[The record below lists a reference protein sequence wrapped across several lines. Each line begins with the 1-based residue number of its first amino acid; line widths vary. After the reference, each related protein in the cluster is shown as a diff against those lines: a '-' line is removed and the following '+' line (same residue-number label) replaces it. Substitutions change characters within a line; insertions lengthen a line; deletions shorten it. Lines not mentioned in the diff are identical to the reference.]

1 MVNKSIGDSPF
12 TIHNSQFTIHNSQLT
27 TMLNKIINFAL
38 NNRLLIVVAS
48 VLLIVFGSYVASKM
62 EVDVFPDLTAPTV
75 VVLTEAHGMAP
86 EEVEK
91 LVTFPIETSVNGATN
106 VRRVRSSSSAGI
118 SIVWVEFEW
127 NTDIFKAR
135 QIVNEKIIAVGANLP
150 VGVGNPTMAPQSS
163 IMGEIMLIGLTADST
178 SQMDLRT
185 IADWTIRPRLLAT
198 GGVAQVVII
207 GGEYK
212 QYQILASPQKMDF
225 YTISLTE
232 LLKASE
238 EANGNSSG
246 GFINEYGNEYIIKG
260 IGRTN
265 SVNEIGK
272 SVIKLVNG
280 NPVKIEDVAEIKIGA
295 APKIGD
301 GSLKGEPA
309 VIMTVMK
316 QPATNTLE
324 LTDKIDEAI
333 IDMQSNLPKDVHIN
347 TKIFRQADFINAS
360 ISNIQ
365 KVLLEGTAFVIII
378 LFLFLMNWRATVISL
393 VAIPIS
399 LIVAILTLKW
409 LGFTINTMSL
419 GGMAIAIGDLV
430 DDAIIDVENV
440 FKRLKENAKKPLEKQ
455 VNKLKVIFDASF
467 EIRTSIINATFII
480 IVAFVPLFFLSG
492 MEGKLLAPLGIAFI
506 VALFASLI
514 VSITLTPVL
523 CSYLLT
529 NDKMLQ
535 KQHKESWLVE
545 RLQKIYIR
553 LLEKVMRW
561 KKIMITGCVVLFVL
575 ALLAF
580 SQLGRSFLPE
590 FNEGSLVISAVSL
603 PGISLEESNKIGTDI
618 EKALLTV
625 PEIKITTR
633 RTGRAELDE
642 HAQGVNASEIDA
654 PFTLDDRNRADFMAE
669 VRKKLAGISGANIT
683 IGQPIGHRI
692 DHMLS
697 GTRANIAIKIFG
709 DDLNKLFSLSNL
721 IKNEIQNI
729 DGLVD
734 LSVEQQVEIPQIQ
747 IKAKRDL
754 LNHYGISIGAFNE
767 FVDAAIAGEKV
778 SDIYEGAKTFDL
790 VVRFDEEN
798 RTKIENIRNTLIDVG
813 NGELS
818 IVNGQTATNN
828 SLPIAIATQKK
839 IPLHYVADVISTSG
853 PNTINRENVERKTV
867 VSANVVGRDQKSVVE
882 DIQQII
888 NEKIKFPEGYHIEY
902 GGQFEAEAE
911 ASKILV
917 ATSLL
922 SLLVIFLLLFQEF
935 KNVKISGIIL
945 LNLPLALIGGVFS
958 IYFTSGILSIPAIIG
973 FITLFGVATRNGILL
988 VSHYKTLQ
996 EDGLDLY
1003 DTVIQ
1008 GSKDR
1013 LSPILMTALTAGLA
1027 LIPLAIAG
1035 DLPGNEIQSPM
1046 AKVILGGLLTST
1058 LLNIFI
1064 VPVVYFL
1071 SNSKS
1076 ETI

>member
-1 MVNKSIGDSPF
+1 
-12 TIHNSQFTIHNSQLT
+12 
-27 TMLNKIINFAL
+27 MLNKIIKFSL
-38 NNRLLIVVAS
+38 HNRFFVVIAS
-48 VLLIVFGSYVASKM
+48 VLLLIFGSVVSSKM

-91 LVTFPIETSVNGATN
+91 LVTFPLETSVNGATN

-127 NTDIFKAR
+127 DTDIYKAR
-135 QIVNEKIIAVGANLP
+135 QIVNEKITAVAEKLP
-150 VGVGNPTMAPQSS
+150 QGVGNPTMGPQSS
-163 IMGEIMLIGLTADST
+163 IMGEIMLVSVTADKT
-178 SQMDLRT
+178 SQIDLRT

-198 GGVAQVVII
+198 GGVSQVVVI

-212 QYQILASPQKMDF
+212 QYQILASPQKMN
-225 YTISLTE
+225 YYNVSLSE
-232 LLKASE
+232 LLKASQ

-246 GFINEYGNEYIIKG
+246 GFMNEYNNEYIVKG

-265 SVNEIGK
+265 EISEIGK
-272 SVIKLVNG
+272 SIIKMQNG
-280 NPVKIEDVAEIKIGA
+280 NPIKIEDVAEIKIGA
-295 APKIGD
+295 SLKIGD

-316 QPATNTLE
+316 QPSTNTLE
-324 LTDKIDEAI
+324 LTETIDASI
-333 IDMQSNLPKDVHIN
+333 ADIQKNLPKDVHIN

-365 KVLLEGTAFVIII
+365 KTLLEGTAFVIII
-378 LFLFLMNWRATVISL
+378 LFLFLMNWKATFISL
-393 VAIPIS
+393 LAIPIS
-399 LIVAILTLKW
+399 LIVAILTLKY

-440 FKRLKENAKKPLEKQ
+440 FKRLKENALKPKSEQKD
-455 VNKLKVIFDASF
+455 KLTVIFDGSF
-467 EIRTSIINATFII
+467 EIRSSVINATFII
-480 IVAFVPLFFLSG
+480 IVAFLPLFFLSG

-523 CSYLLT
+523 ASYLLT
-529 NDKMLQ
+529 NDKMLLQ
-535 KQHKESWLVE
+535 QHKESWLVE
-545 RLQKIYIR
+545 RLQKIYSNA
-553 LLEKVMRW
+553 LNKVMEM
-561 KKIMITGCVVLFVL
+561 KKAVLIIAGCLFLVSLFVM
-575 ALLAF
+575 

-603 PGISLEESNKIGTDI
+603 PGISLEESNKIGTQV
-618 EKALLTV
+618 EKALLSV

-642 HAQGVNASEIDA
+642 HAQGVNAAEIDA
-654 PFTLDDRNRADFMAE
+654 PFTLEERSREEFMAD
-669 VRKKLAGISGANIT
+669 VREKLAGVTGANIT

-709 DDLNKLFSLSNL
+709 NDLNKLFTLSNE
-721 IKNEIQNI
+721 IKAKIQNVE
-729 DGLVD
+729 GLVD

-747 IKAKRDL
+747 IKAKRDV
-754 LNHYGISIGAFNE
+754 LNQYGITIGQFNE
-767 FVDAAIAGEKV
+767 FVDVAFAGEKV
-778 SDIYEGAKTFDL
+778 SEIYEGNKTFDL
-790 VVRFDEEN
+790 ILRFDDAN
-798 RTKIENIRNTLIDVG
+798 KGKIENIRNAMIDTHDG
-813 NGELS
+813 
-818 IVNGQTATNN
+818 
-828 SLPIAIATQKK
+828 KK
-839 IPLHYVADVISTSG
+839 IPLYYVADIVSTSG
-853 PNTINRENVERKTV
+853 PNTINRENVQRKTV
-867 VSANVVGRDQKSVVE
+867 VSANVSGRDQKSVVA
-882 DIQQII
+882 DIQKII
-888 NEKIKFPEGYHIEY
+888 NEQVRLPEEYHIEY

-911 ASKILV
+911 ASKTLV
-917 ATSLL
+917 LTSLI
-922 SLLVIFLLLFQEF
+922 SLLIIFLILYQEF
-935 KNVKISGIIL
+935 KKVKTASIIL

-988 VSHYKTLQ
+988 VSHYETL
-996 EDGLDLY
+996 EKEGLSLY
-1003 DTVIQ
+1003 ETVIQ

-1027 LIPLAIAG
+1027 LIPLAIAS

-1064 VPVVYFL
+1064 VPVVYYL
-1071 SNSKS
+1071 SNRKKA
-1076 ETI
+1076 ENEK

>member
-1 MVNKSIGDSPF
+1 
-12 TIHNSQFTIHNSQLT
+12 
-27 TMLNKIINFAL
+27 MLNRIIKFSL
-38 NNRLLIVVAS
+38 QNRIFVVIAS
-48 VLLIVFGSYVASKM
+48 VLLLLFGSVVASRM

-75 VVLTEAHGMAP
+75 VILTEAHGMAP

-135 QIVNEKIIAVGANLP
+135 QIVNEKIIAVGEKLP
-150 VGVGNPTMAPQSS
+150 QGVGNPTMGPQSS
-163 IMGEIMLIGLTADST
+163 IMGEIMLISLTADKT

-185 IADWTIRPRLLAT
+185 IADWTLRPRLLAT
-198 GGVAQVVII
+198 GGVSQVVVI

-212 QYQILASPQKMDF
+212 QYQILASPQKMKF
-225 YTISLTE
+225 FNVGLTE

-246 GFINEYGNEYIIKG
+246 GFMNEYNNEYIVKG
-260 IGRTN
+260 IGRT
-265 SVNEIGK
+265 SDIMEIGK
-272 SVIKLVNG
+272 SVIKMQHG
-280 NPVKIEDVAEIKIGA
+280 NPVLIRDVAEIKIGA
-295 APKIGD
+295 SLKIGD
-301 GSLKGEPA
+301 GSLNGKPA

-316 QPATNTLE
+316 QPSTNTLA
-324 LTDKIDEAI
+324 LTKAIDTSIAEI
-333 IDMQSNLPKDVHIN
+333 QKNLPKDVHIN
-347 TKIFRQADFINAS
+347 TRIFRQADFINAS

-365 KVLLEGTAFVIII
+365 KTLLEGTAFVIII
-378 LFLFLMNWRATVISL
+378 LFLFLMNWRATFISL
-393 VAIPIS
+393 LAIPIS

-440 FKRLKENAKKPLEKQ
+440 FKRLKENALLPEPQ
-455 VNKLKVIFDASF
+455 RRDKLTVIFDGSF
-467 EIRTSIINATFII
+467 EIRSSVINATFII
-480 IVAFVPLFFLSG
+480 IVAFLPLFFLSG

-523 CSYLLT
+523 ASYLLT
-529 NDKMLQ
+529 SDKMLV
-535 KQHKESWLVE
+535 KQEKESWLV
-545 RLQKIYIR
+545 RQLQRIYEKS
-553 LLEKVMRW
+553 LETAMRH
-561 KKIMITGCVVLFVL
+561 KKAILASAAGLFLL
-575 ALLAF
+575 ALLAM

-603 PGISLEESNKIGTDI
+603 PGISLEESNRIGSQV
-618 EKALLTV
+618 EKALLSV
-625 PEIKITTR
+625 PEIKTTTR

-642 HAQGVNASEIDA
+642 HAQGVNAAEIDA
-654 PFTLDDRNRADFMAE
+654 PFRLEERDRHEFMAD
-669 VRKKLAGISGANIT
+669 VREKLAGVSGANIT

-709 DDLNKLFSLSNL
+709 NDLNNLYTLSND
-721 IKNEIQNI
+721 IKREISGI

-734 LSVEQQVEIPQIQ
+734 LSVEQQVEIPQVQ
-747 IKAKRDL
+747 IKAKRDM
-754 LNHYGISIGAFNE
+754 LNHYGISVGGFNK
-767 FVDAAIAGEKV
+767 FVDVAFAGEKV
-778 SDIYEGAKTFDL
+778 SEIYEGNRTFDL
-790 VVRFDEEN
+790 VLRFDDSN
-798 RTKIENIRNTLIDVG
+798 KGKLENIKNAMIDTHD
-813 NGELS
+813 
-818 IVNGQTATNN
+818 GQ
-828 SLPIAIATQKK
+828 K
-839 IPLHYVADVISTSG
+839 IPLYYVADIVSTTG
-853 PNTINRENVERKTV
+853 PNTINRENVQRKTV
-867 VSANVVGRDQKSVVE
+867 VSANVAGRDQKSVVA
-882 DIQQII
+882 DIQKII
-888 NEKIKFPEGYHIEY
+888 NEKVKIPEDYHIEY

-911 ASKILV
+911 ASKTLLL
-917 ATSLL
+917 TSLI
-922 SLLVIFLLLFQEF
+922 SLMLIFLILFHEF
-935 KNVKISGIIL
+935 RKVKTASIIL
-945 LNLPLALIGGVFS
+945 INLPLALIGGVFS

-988 VSHYKTLQ
+988 VSHYQTLR
-996 EDGLDLY
+996 EEGLNLY

-1027 LIPLAIAG
+1027 LIPLAIAS

-1058 LLNIFI
+1058 LLNIFV
-1064 VPVVYFL
+1064 VPVVYYL
-1071 SNSKS
+1071 SNAK
-1076 ETI
+1076 EQRNEV

>member
-1 MVNKSIGDSPF
+1 
-12 TIHNSQFTIHNSQLT
+12 
-27 TMLNKIINFAL
+27 MLNKIIKFSL
-38 NNRLLIVVAS
+38 HNRFFVVIAS
-48 VLLIVFGSYVASKM
+48 VLLLIFGSVVASKM

-127 NTDIFKAR
+127 DTDIYKAR
-135 QIVNEKIIAVGANLP
+135 QIVSEKITAVADKLP
-150 VGVGNPTMAPQSS
+150 QGVGNPTMGPQSS
-163 IMGEIMLIGLTADST
+163 IMGEIMLVSVTADET
-178 SQMDLRT
+178 SQIDLRT

-198 GGVAQVVII
+198 GGVSQVIVI

-212 QYQILASPQKMDF
+212 QYQLLASPQKMN
-225 YTISLTE
+225 YYNVTLNE

-246 GFINEYGNEYIIKG
+246 GFMNEYNNEYIVKG

-265 SVNEIGK
+265 EIEALGK
-272 SVIKLVNG
+272 SVIKMQNG
-280 NPVKIEDVAEIKIGA
+280 NPIKIEDVAEIKIGA
-295 APKIGD
+295 SLKIGD

-316 QPATNTLE
+316 QPSTNTLE
-324 LTDKIDEAI
+324 LTETIDASI
-333 IDMQSNLPKDVHIN
+333 ADIQKNLPKDVHIN

-365 KVLLEGTAFVIII
+365 KTLLEGTAFVIII
-378 LFLFLMNWRATVISL
+378 LFLFLMNWRATFISL
-393 VAIPIS
+393 LAIPIS
-399 LIVAILTLKW
+399 LIVAILTLKY

-440 FKRLKENAKKPLEKQ
+440 FKRLKENALQPKAEQKD
-455 VNKLKVIFDASF
+455 KLTVIFDGSF
-467 EIRTSIINATFII
+467 EIRSSVINATFII
-480 IVAFVPLFFLSG
+480 IVAFLPLFFLSG

-523 CSYLLT
+523 ASYLLT
-529 NDKMLQ
+529 NDKMLL

-545 RLQKIYIR
+545 RLQKIYSNA
-553 LLEKVMRW
+553 LNKVMEM
-561 KKIMITGCVVLFVL
+561 KKTVLLVAGALFL
-575 ALLAF
+575 IALLAM

-603 PGISLEESNKIGTDI
+603 PGISLEESNKIGTQV
-618 EKALLTV
+618 EKALLSV

-642 HAQGVNASEIDA
+642 HAQGVNAAEIDA
-654 PFTLDDRNRADFMAE
+654 PFTLDERSRADFMAD
-669 VRKKLAGISGANIT
+669 VREKLAGVTGANIT

-709 DDLNKLFSLSNL
+709 NDLNKLFTLSNE
-721 IKNEIQNI
+721 IKAKIQNVE
-729 DGLVD
+729 GLVD

-747 IKAKRDL
+747 IKAKREV
-754 LNHYGISIGAFNE
+754 LNQYGITIGQFNE
-767 FVDAAIAGEKV
+767 FVDVAFAGEKV
-778 SDIYEGAKTFDL
+778 SEIYEGNKTFDL
-790 VVRFDEEN
+790 MLRFDDAN
-798 RTKIENIRNTLIDVG
+798 KGKIENIKNAMIDTYDG
-813 NGELS
+813 
-818 IVNGQTATNN
+818 
-828 SLPIAIATQKK
+828 KK
-839 IPLHYVADVISTSG
+839 IPLYYVADIISTSG
-853 PNTINRENVERKTV
+853 PNTINRENVQRKTV
-867 VSANVVGRDQKSVVE
+867 VSANVSGRDQKSVVA
-882 DIQQII
+882 DIQKII
-888 NEKIKFPEGYHIEY
+888 DEEVKLPEDYHIAY

-911 ASKILV
+911 ASKTLIL
-917 ATSLL
+917 TSLI
-922 SLLVIFLLLFQEF
+922 SLLVIFLILYQEF
-935 KNVKISGIIL
+935 KKVKTASIIL

-988 VSHYKTLQ
+988 VSHYETL
-996 EDGLDLY
+996 EKEGLSLY
-1003 DTVIQ
+1003 ETVIQ

-1027 LIPLAIAG
+1027 LIPLAIAS

-1064 VPVVYFL
+1064 VPVVYYL
-1071 SNSKS
+1071 SNRKKVTN
-1076 ETI
+1076 EK

>member
-1 MVNKSIGDSPF
+1 
-12 TIHNSQFTIHNSQLT
+12 
-27 TMLNKIINFAL
+27 MLNKIIKFSL
-38 NNRLLIVVAS
+38 HNRFFVVIAS
-48 VLLIVFGSYVASKM
+48 VLLLIFGSVVSSKM

-91 LVTFPIETSVNGATN
+91 LVTFPLETSVNGATN

-127 NTDIFKAR
+127 DTDIYKAR
-135 QIVNEKIIAVGANLP
+135 QIVNEKITAVAEKLP
-150 VGVGNPTMAPQSS
+150 QGVGNPTMGPQSS
-163 IMGEIMLIGLTADST
+163 IMGEIMLVSVTADKT
-178 SQMDLRT
+178 SQIDLRT

-198 GGVAQVVII
+198 GGVSQVVVI

-212 QYQILASPQKMDF
+212 QYQILASPQKMN
-225 YTISLTE
+225 YYNVSLSE
-232 LLKASE
+232 LLKASQ

-246 GFINEYGNEYIIKG
+246 GFMNEYNNEYIVKG

-265 SVNEIGK
+265 EISEIGK
-272 SVIKLVNG
+272 SIIKMQNG
-280 NPVKIEDVAEIKIGA
+280 NPIKIEDVAEIKIGA
-295 APKIGD
+295 SLKIGD

-316 QPATNTLE
+316 QPSTNTLE
-324 LTDKIDEAI
+324 LTETIDASI
-333 IDMQSNLPKDVHIN
+333 ADIQKNLPKDVHIN

-365 KVLLEGTAFVIII
+365 KTLLEGTAFVIII
-378 LFLFLMNWRATVISL
+378 LFLFLMNWKATFISL
-393 VAIPIS
+393 LAIPIS
-399 LIVAILTLKW
+399 LIVAILTLKY

-440 FKRLKENAKKPLEKQ
+440 FKRLKENALKPKSEQKD
-455 VNKLKVIFDASF
+455 KLTVIFDGSF
-467 EIRTSIINATFII
+467 EIRSSVINATFII
-480 IVAFVPLFFLSG
+480 IVAFLPLFFLSG

-523 CSYLLT
+523 ASYLLT
-529 NDKMLQ
+529 NDKMLLQ
-535 KQHKESWLVE
+535 QHKESWLVE
-545 RLQKIYIR
+545 RLQKIYSNA
-553 LLEKVMRW
+553 LNKVMEM
-561 KKIMITGCVVLFVL
+561 KKAVLIIAGCLFLVSLFVM
-575 ALLAF
+575 

-603 PGISLEESNKIGTDI
+603 PGISLEESNKIGTQV
-618 EKALLTV
+618 EKALLSV

-642 HAQGVNASEIDA
+642 HAQGVNAAEIDA
-654 PFTLDDRNRADFMAE
+654 PFTLEERSREEFMAD
-669 VRKKLAGISGANIT
+669 VREKLAGVTGANIT

-709 DDLNKLFSLSNL
+709 NDLNKLFTLSNE
-721 IKNEIQNI
+721 IKAKIQNVE
-729 DGLVD
+729 GLVD

-747 IKAKRDL
+747 IKAKRDV
-754 LNHYGISIGAFNE
+754 LNQYGITIGQFNE
-767 FVDAAIAGEKV
+767 FVDVAFAGEKV
-778 SDIYEGAKTFDL
+778 SEIYEGNKTFDL
-790 VVRFDEEN
+790 ILRFDDAN
-798 RTKIENIRNTLIDVG
+798 KGKIENIRNAMIDTHDG
-813 NGELS
+813 
-818 IVNGQTATNN
+818 
-828 SLPIAIATQKK
+828 KK
-839 IPLHYVADVISTSG
+839 IPLYYGADIVSTSG
-853 PNTINRENVERKTV
+853 PNTINRENVQRKTV
-867 VSANVVGRDQKSVVE
+867 VSANVSGRDQKSVVA
-882 DIQQII
+882 DIQKII
-888 NEKIKFPEGYHIEY
+888 NEQVRLPEEYHIEY

-911 ASKILV
+911 ASKTLV
-917 ATSLL
+917 LTSLI
-922 SLLVIFLLLFQEF
+922 SLLIIFLILYQEF
-935 KNVKISGIIL
+935 KKVKTASIIL

-988 VSHYKTLQ
+988 VSHYETL
-996 EDGLDLY
+996 EKEGLSLY
-1003 DTVIQ
+1003 ETVIQ

-1027 LIPLAIAG
+1027 LIPLAIAS

-1064 VPVVYFL
+1064 VPVVYYL
-1071 SNSKS
+1071 SNRKKA
-1076 ETI
+1076 ENEK